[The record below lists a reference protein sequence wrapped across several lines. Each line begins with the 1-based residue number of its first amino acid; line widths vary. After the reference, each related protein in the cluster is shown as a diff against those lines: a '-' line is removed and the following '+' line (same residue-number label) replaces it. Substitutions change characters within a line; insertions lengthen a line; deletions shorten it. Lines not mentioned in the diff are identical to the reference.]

1 MRLSVPKPDQLWQIC
16 ILKILYGI
24 DGTLIAIRAN
34 NDTDDDIS
42 MIIMML
48 DWDTDIPL
56 YYYIHTTESVI
67 SIRPWGKDKSHAE
80 SRPPLFFNFRRGLL
94 SLIFS
99 KKNTKG
105 LKTAISWQ
113 NIKCIIL

>member
-1 MRLSVPKPDQLWQIC
+1 MLIFW
-16 ILKILYGI
+16 

-67 SIRPWGKDKSHAE
+67 SIRPWGKDKSHAIKM
-80 SRPPLFFNFRRGLL
+80 LYKAL
-94 SLIFS
+94 STFE
-99 KKNTKG
+99 
-105 LKTAISWQ
+105 
-113 NIKCIIL
+113 